1 MGERVRGDGVRHS
14 GSGVLR
20 RDRASVPPLA
30 AVEHFG
36 EGEVCVIGLVC
47 LSDALCDVV
56 SSFVSLLSI
65 DIPINTMHR
74 TYQHHTLNLS
84 TPQFIMSTEGKE
96 LTLFEKIAAHKIPS
110 TIVYEDDQ
118 VRFCP
123 HELIRSAAPSE
134 TLTPAPPSTSSWS
147 QRCATILRS

>member
-1 MGERVRGDGVRHS
+1 MRGDGVRHS

-36 EGEVCVIGLVC
+36 EGEVCVIGHVC
-47 LSDALCDVV
+47 LSDTLCDVV

-74 TYQHHTLNLS
+74 AYQHHTSNLSTPHIEPINTTHRTYQHHNSACPLKERNSPSSRRLRLTRS
-84 TPQFIMSTEGKE
+84 PPQLCTRTIRFDS
-96 LTLFEKIAAHKIPS
+96 AHMNS
-110 TIVYEDDQ
+110 FAV
-118 VRFCP
+118 
-123 HELIRSAAPSE
+123 
-134 TLTPAPPSTSSWS
+134 
-147 QRCATILRS
+147 LRLPTH